1 MINHVGI
8 QVADMATSRAFYET
22 VFGALGIGV
31 MADHGVAVGYAKD
44 PTQSS
49 FWLSG
54 AERSE
59 TREIHVAF
67 TADSRAAVD
76 AVHDAAVDAGI
87 EVLHAPRV
95 FPEYHENYYAVF
107 LRDPDGHNVE
117 AVNHRGPD

>member
-8 QVADMATSRAFYET
+8 QVADMAASRAFYET
-22 VFGALGIGV
+22 FFAPLGISV
-31 MADHGVAVGYAKD
+31 MFDHGVAIGFAAD

-54 AERSE
+54 AERGE

-67 TADSRAAVD
+67 TADSRATVD
-76 AVHDAAVDAGI
+76 AVHAAAVAAGI

-107 LRDPDGHNVE
+107 VRDPDGHNIE
-117 AVNHRGPD
+117 AVNHNGPD

>member
-8 QVADMATSRAFYET
+8 QVADMALSRSFYET
-22 VFGALGIGV
+22 FFGPLGISV
-31 MADHGVAVGYAKD
+31 MFDYGEAIGFASD

-54 AERSE
+54 AEGPE
-59 TREIHVAF
+59 TREIHLAF
-67 TADSRAAVD
+67 TAGSRATVD
-76 AVHDAAVDAGI
+76 AVHDAGVAAGV

-107 LRDPDGHNVE
+107 IRDPDGHNVE
-117 AVNHRGPD
+117 AVNHHEPD